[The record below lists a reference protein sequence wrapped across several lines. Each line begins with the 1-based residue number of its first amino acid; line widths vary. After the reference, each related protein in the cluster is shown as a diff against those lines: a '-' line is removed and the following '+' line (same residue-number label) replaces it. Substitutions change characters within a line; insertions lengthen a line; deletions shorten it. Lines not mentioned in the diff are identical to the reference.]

1 MDVFQFFTYLKQ
13 FNADI
18 LLVGAAV
25 WALDLLLGKTLLKN
39 APARVTAFL
48 PFLGGAALYAAYAAA
63 TGGFANGMTADEVLS
78 AGITCG
84 SLATVINVACGK
96 LTSDKG
102 RKTSR
107 ADIVKQLLAGWQ
119 ELTCEKA
126 QELADAFASDEAKA
140 QELLADIAGEETA
153 KLLFPALKTVLAE
166 PHKKTGV

>member
-13 FNADI
+13 FNADV

-63 TGGFANGMTADEVLS
+63 TGGFANGMTADEVIS

-84 SLATVINVACGK
+84 SLATVINVVCGK

-102 RKTSR
+102 GKVSP
-107 ADIVKQLLAGWQ
+107 ADCVKQLLAGARGRGRFGRG
-119 ELTCEKA
+119 EGAGVACGHRGRR
-126 QELADAFASDEAKA
+126 DGSSAFAR
-140 QELLADIAGEETA
+140 
-153 KLLFPALKTVLAE
+153 AE
-166 PHKKTGV
+166 NGIG